1 MKELV
6 NNVETLFNVFVPG
19 ALCVWFYTKLSLK
32 KIEYQGFLSL
42 SIAFGFTIKY
52 IIDYADHLLGR
63 FTIKGFSYR
72 CCLYCNWY
80 CMLRLVLQ
88 NQKLYS
94 GKKVV

>member
-32 KIEYQGFLSL
+32 KIEYQGF
-42 SIAFGFTIKY
+42 
-52 IIDYADHLLGR
+52 
-63 FTIKGFSYR
+63 SYR